1 MKAIHMKYRPKPR
14 KPEEKKQK
22 LNSSDS
28 DEDSKVVEAEAYSKG
43 KITPEIAEMLSKL
56 K

>member
-1 MKAIHMKYRPKPR
+1 MMKAIHMKYRTKPR

-22 LNSSDS
+22 LNSSDKA
-28 DEDSKVVEAEAYSKG
+28 SKVVEAEAYSKG